1 MWPEKPEM
9 QQAGIDLPP
18 RLRVG
23 DKTVRVEQHLGS
35 GAFGDVYKVR
45 DEARSKVYALKDV
58 LCLNVSQVLD
68 AIREAETLCEISH
81 ENIIALKG
89 ADRFVDSQNNLH
101 ILILTEYCAGG
112 NLNERLSRPS
122 SERTNW
128 KWMSQAADTVAY
140 LHLNGVVHRDLKP
153 ENVLLNRRGKV
164 KLADFGLT
172 REYIVL
178 RRVDARRN
186 DGSWMQMVVQ
196 YRMDSEV
203 GTPFWLA
210 PECSTG
216 HYTFPL
222 ACCFLPSY
230 NGIT

>member
-1 MWPEKPEM
+1 M

-128 KWMSQAADTVAY
+128 KWMSQAADAVAY
-140 LHLNGVVHRDLKP
+140 LHSNGVVPRDLKP
-153 ENVLLNRRGKV
+153 E
-164 KLADFGLT
+164 
-172 REYIVL
+172 
-178 RRVDARRN
+178 
-186 DGSWMQMVVQ
+186 
-196 YRMDSEV
+196 
-203 GTPFWLA
+203 
-210 PECSTG
+210 
-216 HYTFPL
+216 
-222 ACCFLPSY
+222 
-230 NGIT
+230 ITLEQTWKS

>member
-23 DKTVRVEQHLGS
+23 DKTVRVEQHLGR

-101 ILILTEYCAGG
+101 MLILTEYCMG
-112 NLNERLSRPS
+112 
-122 SERTNW
+122 
-128 KWMSQAADTVAY
+128 
-140 LHLNGVVHRDLKP
+140 
-153 ENVLLNRRGKV
+153 GKV
-164 KLADFGLT
+164 KRT
-172 REYIVL
+172 PRSTKL
-178 RRVDARRN
+178 RTNQLEVDE
-186 DGSWMQMVVQ
+186 S
-196 YRMDSEV
+196 S
-203 GTPFWLA
+203 
-210 PECSTG
+210 C
-216 HYTFPL
+216 
-222 ACCFLPSY
+222 
-230 NGIT
+230 

>member
-1 MWPEKPEM
+1 MWPEKPEI

-58 LCLNVSQVLD
+58 LYLKVSQVLD

-101 ILILTEYCAGG
+101 MLILTEYCA
-112 NLNERLSRPS
+112 S
-122 SERTNW
+122 
-128 KWMSQAADTVAY
+128 
-140 LHLNGVVHRDLKP
+140 
-153 ENVLLNRRGKV
+153 GKV
-164 KLADFGLT
+164 KRT
-172 REYIVL
+172 PRSTKL
-178 RRVDARRN
+178 RTNQLEVDE
-186 DGSWMQMVVQ
+186 S
-196 YRMDSEV
+196 S
-203 GTPFWLA
+203 
-210 PECSTG
+210 C
-216 HYTFPL
+216 
-222 ACCFLPSY
+222 
-230 NGIT
+230 